1 MVCYCVDV
9 RKVDSFVE
17 KFYFFFKEWI
27 FKVFRRYGLGLLL
40 ISWIYVIIINWFLK

>member
-9 RKVDSFVE
+9 RKVDRFVK
-17 KFYFFFKEWI
+17 KFYFFFKEWM

-40 ISWIYVIIINWFLK
+40 IRVEFMWLLLIGF